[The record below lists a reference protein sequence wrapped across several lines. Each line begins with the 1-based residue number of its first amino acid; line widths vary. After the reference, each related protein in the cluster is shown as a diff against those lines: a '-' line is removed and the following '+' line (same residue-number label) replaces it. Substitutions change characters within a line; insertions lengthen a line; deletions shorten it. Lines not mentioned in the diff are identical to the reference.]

1 MILFSAADLLWAT
14 RIKATAEDLGLPA
27 RPVRNLEM
35 LRDRLG
41 EGPVSALIVDL
52 DLADLGLDLI
62 RAAASADGQSRPAT
76 IVAFGPHV
84 ATDLL
89 EAAAQA
95 GADKILARGAFSS
108 NLPELL
114 RSLGEEAKS

>member
-14 RIKATAEDLGLPA
+14 RIKAMAEDLGLPA

-114 RSLGEEAKS
+114 RSLGEGAKS